1 MNKHNPNTTGVL
13 IDANSGEVI
22 RSGSLARIP
31 RLATATTGF
40 AAFCV
45 TAGLALAQ
53 ATVPTEV
60 QSAIDTVEVTFQA
73 IAALAVTIG
82 VFWIGLRMVRKV

>member
-1 MNKHNPNTTGVL
+1 VKNHNPNTTGVL

-31 RLATATTGF
+31 RLASIGAG
-40 AAFCV
+40 ACALAL
-45 TAGLALAQ
+45 TAGLAMAQ

-73 IAALAVTIG
+73 IAGLAVTIG